1 MILSD
6 LLLLHFLGIRKL
18 NQSSVPLT
26 KNFMN
31 RTLLFS
37 NNSDRSRLKFI
48 SILPEFKELFQM
60 NQAAGGINYLGTN
73 DLEDYYTLHVC

>member
-1 MILSD
+1 
-6 LLLLHFLGIRKL
+6 
-18 NQSSVPLT
+18 
-26 KNFMN
+26 MN

-48 SILPEFKELFQM
+48 PILSEFKELFQV

-73 DLEDYYTLHVC
+73 DLEDYIHYMYAKSRSRITHVTTRF